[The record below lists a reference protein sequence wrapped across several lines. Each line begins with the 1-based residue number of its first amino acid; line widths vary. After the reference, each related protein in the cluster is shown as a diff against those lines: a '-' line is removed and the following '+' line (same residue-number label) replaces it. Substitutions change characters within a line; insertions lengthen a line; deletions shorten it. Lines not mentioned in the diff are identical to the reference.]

1 MRVAKNGS
9 MESGSG
15 PVVYEIRVRGRLDEK
30 WSDWFENLAISHMNN
45 DTTLLSGPVVDDCA
59 LYGLLKK
66 IRDLNLPLLSVNIV
80 EPRVRRER
88 RRS

>member
-1 MRVAKNGS
+1 MD
-9 MESGSG
+9 SGSG
-15 PVVYEIRVRGRLDEK
+15 SDVYEIRVRGCLDEK
-30 WSDWFENLAISHMNN
+30 WSDWFDNLTISCMGNT
-45 DTTLLSGPVVDDCA
+45 TTLLSGPIVDDDA
-59 LYGLLKK
+59 LHGLLKK